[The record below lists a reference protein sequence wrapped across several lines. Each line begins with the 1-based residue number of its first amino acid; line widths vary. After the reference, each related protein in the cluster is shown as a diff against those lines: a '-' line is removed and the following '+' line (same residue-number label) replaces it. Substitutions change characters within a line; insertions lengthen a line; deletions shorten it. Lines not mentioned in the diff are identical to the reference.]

1 MSEDSTYYPLILN
14 GGDLVPNTYGNSTY
28 RYTFPSGSVRFKNS
42 KCAIANIN
50 LYYSWFNITAANDNT
65 QFQISWPVPAGYTTY
80 TVNITTGFYSINDLN
95 EYLQQFCINNGLYLI
110 NASGQYVYYLELVA
124 NPVYYSI
131 QLNTYPVPTALPAGW
146 TAPALWPGYP
156 LLTLTPRLIVPNT
169 NFTKIIGFNA
179 GTYPAASAVN
189 YSKLSDFT
197 PQITPV
203 QSVIVSCSLVNNKM
217 SVPSSV
223 LYSFGFTNV
232 SFGSV
237 ITVEPTQFSFIDIQ
251 DGNYPYFDV
260 QFLDQ
265 DFNALQIND
274 TNLIIQL
281 LIKTNAGNISF

>member
-1 MSEDSTYYPLILN
+1 
-14 GGDLVPNTYGNSTY
+14 
-28 RYTFPSGSVRFKNS
+28 
-42 KCAIANIN
+42 
-50 LYYSWFNITAANDNT
+50 
-65 QFQISWPVPAGYTTY
+65 
-80 TVNITTGFYSINDLN
+80 
-95 EYLQQFCINNGLYLI
+95 
-110 NASGQYVYYLELVA
+110 
-124 NPVYYSI
+124 
-131 QLNTYPVPTALPAGW
+131 LNTYPVPTALPAGW

-156 LLTLTPRLIVPNT
+156 PLTLTPRLIVPST